1 MRLVDG
7 YSPSFWH
14 NWFLDLPVWV
24 TPTFC
29 ILAISRTYVTVWSRA
44 RMRDVMALELTL
56 LAGLIFSVGLALLI
70 NPYNGPEQ
78 HLVVGALAMATVA
91 HPAIV
96 SLRMIYRLLEELVH
110 WTRSKDAI
118 KPDGRRVVLYG
129 AGGRCWL
136 FLRELGF
143 HYLGSSDG
151 REIVGLIDDEAS
163 LRHLWVYG
171 YQVLGT
177 REDLPELISQCGLTG
192 IVVTALLTPE
202 SRAALHELAAR
213 HGLDLTEWRC
223 EESDLEAAP
232 RPEEFPPPAAKP
244 TIAVAAD
251 KKDFAANK

>member
-1 MRLVDG
+1 
-7 YSPSFWH
+7 
-14 NWFLDLPVWV
+14 
-24 TPTFC
+24 
-29 ILAISRTYVTVWSRA
+29 
-44 RMRDVMALELTL
+44 MRDVMALELTL
-56 LAGLIFSVGLALLI
+56 IAGLIFSAGLALLI
-70 NPYNGPEQ
+70 DPDNGLE
-78 HLVVGALAMATVA
+78 HLLVGALAMATVG
-91 HPAIV
+91 HPGIIG
-96 SLRMIYRLLEELVH
+96 LRMIYRLLEELVH

-151 REIVGLIDDEAS
+151 REIVGLIDDEPS

-177 REDLPELISQCGLTG
+177 RQDLPELIPQCGLTG

-223 EESDLEAAP
+223 EESEVALANQPSDFPLDSLSPARTAKAEGTVSTEKAP
-232 RPEEFPPPAAKP
+232 ATPRS
-244 TIAVAAD
+244 
-251 KKDFAANK
+251 